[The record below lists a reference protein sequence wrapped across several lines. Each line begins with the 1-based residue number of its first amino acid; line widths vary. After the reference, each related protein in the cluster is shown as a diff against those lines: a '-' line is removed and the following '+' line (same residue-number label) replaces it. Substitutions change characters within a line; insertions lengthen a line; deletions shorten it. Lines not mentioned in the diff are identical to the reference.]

1 MLKQLS
7 VFVENKVGTLARVT
21 TVFRENN
28 INIRAIAA
36 FDSPDFGILRVI
48 VDKPEEAQKI
58 LSEKSFAVKITEVIA
73 VELEDKP
80 GDLDRVLN
88 IVSKNGLSLNYIYS
102 FVIRGKEAPLMVMN
116 IENMEEAVR
125 VLKKNQVKVSE
136 RLEE

>member
-48 VDKPEEAQKI
+48 VDKPEEARKI

-88 IVSKNGLSLNYIYS
+88 IVSENGLSLNYIYS
-102 FVIRGKEAPLMVMN
+102 FVIQGKEAPLMVMN

>member
-48 VDKPEEAQKI
+48 VDKPEEARKI